1 MDHKDIFFTTAKVW
15 VRISKLAVFFQSE
28 FHVSFAEDSWLFRMV
43 QVFDFWAQFLCP
55 LDIRHAEPQGGSKKT
70 MGYLTFRPWDAQKN
84 YDEIDPLTGR
94 SKEIL
99 KFRKAYCISLIVF
112 FGHFLKPCSE
122 RNW

>member
-1 MDHKDIFFTTAKVW
+1 MDHKDIFFYNCKSLGSHLKTC
-15 VRISKLAVFFQSE
+15 SFFQSE

-70 MGYLTFRPWDAQKN
+70 MGYLTFRPWDDQKN